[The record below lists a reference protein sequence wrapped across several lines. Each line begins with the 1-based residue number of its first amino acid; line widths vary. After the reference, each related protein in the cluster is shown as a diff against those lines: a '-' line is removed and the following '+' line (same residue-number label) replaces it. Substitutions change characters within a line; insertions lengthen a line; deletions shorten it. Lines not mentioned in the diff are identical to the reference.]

1 MYGYVDICVC
11 NCACMYACVCMCAYV
26 CVCVCVTYD
35 THLSFISSLSI
46 YYLDGKVH
54 ILLCK
59 NVKNHQ

>member
-1 MYGYVDICVC
+1 MGMSIFVC
-11 NCACMYACVCMCAYV
+11 ATVHACMHVCACVRM